1 MKKSV
6 WTPAIIQALSSH
18 GMSMYVQ
25 SHLTAA
31 LLVERDPKNAKQTEE
46 PLGSANSAA
55 REIKDKPDS
64 TTEEPLLA

>member
-1 MKKSV
+1 
-6 WTPAIIQALSSH
+6 
-18 GMSMYVQ
+18 MSMYVQ